1 MTGVFGLLR
10 LLPIRDRDKDVE
22 ILVLRHQITILQRQ
36 LGTARP
42 RFSPADRAFLAA
54 LLHRLPRSLLDRI
67 RLLVRPD
74 TGLRW
79 DRDQLARHHAARSRL
94 GRPSRPHTV
103 RSIRLLVLRLARE
116 NLIYFNEVDR
126 GNHFAAW
133 QEPTLLPPMSAPR
146 SGHCASGAPR
156 SFTAQLTA
164 RSGCCHSPRMGLGER
179 VRYQTSFAD
188 SARWEGFVFRPG
200 DIVISTPAKCGTT
213 WLQMICALE
222 IFKSAAF
229 DRPLD
234 QISPWLDA
242 LLRPLTGVLA
252 DLEAQAH
259 RRFIKTHTPLDGLPF
274 DDRVTY
280 LCASRDPRDV
290 AVSLDSHASNTD
302 RAVSLALR
310 EDAVGAVVLDELLA
324 AAPSLPSG
332 TAGERFWSWVNPAAP
347 GKSVSDLEIMLH
359 HLDTFWQV
367 RDQPNIVL
375 LRYEDLLDDLE
386 GQMRYMAARLGI
398 AITEKA
404 WPDLVQAAT
413 FAVMKGRADKLAP
426 EASHDGFY
434 HDPSQFFHS
443 GSTGQ
448 WRQVLSEEE
457 LPRYAARVA
466 ECAPADLA
474 AWIHRPALP
483 AAGNP

>member
-1 MTGVFGLLR
+1 MERYHGFVS
-10 LLPIRDRDKDVE
+10 DSE
-22 ILVLRHQITILQRQ
+22 
-36 LGTARP
+36 
-42 RFSPADRAFLAA
+42 
-54 LLHRLPRSLLDRI
+54 
-67 RLLVRPD
+67 
-74 TGLRW
+74 RW
-79 DRDQLARHHAARSRL
+79 
-94 GRPSRPHTV
+94 
-103 RSIRLLVLRLARE
+103 
-116 NLIYFNEVDR
+116 
-126 GNHFAAW
+126 
-133 QEPTLLPPMSAPR
+133 
-146 SGHCASGAPR
+146 
-156 SFTAQLTA
+156 
-164 RSGCCHSPRMGLGER
+164 
-179 VRYQTSFAD
+179 TSFP
-188 SARWEGFVFRPG
+188 FRDD
-200 DIVISTPAKCGTT
+200 DIIISTPAKCGTT
-213 WLQMICALE
+213 WTQMLCALLV
-222 IFKSAAF
+222 FDATTF
-229 DRPLD
+229 DRPMAR
-234 QISPWLDA
+234 ISPWLDM
-242 LLRPLTGVLA
+242 LTRPLDSVVA

-290 AVSLDSHASNTD
+290 AVSLDSHTSNTD

-332 TAGERFWSWVNPAAP
+332 TARERFWSWVNPAAP
-347 GKSVSDLEIMLH
+347 GKTVSDLEIMLH

-386 GQMRYMAARLGI
+386 GQMRYIAARLGI
-398 AITEKA
+398 AITETA
-404 WPDLVQAAT
+404 GRDLVQAAT
-413 FAVMKGRADKLAP
+413 FAVMKGRAGELAP

-434 HDPSQFFHS
+434 HDRSQFFHS

-466 ECAPADLA
+466 ECARADLA

-483 AAGNP
+483 AAGNL

>member
-1 MTGVFGLLR
+1 
-10 LLPIRDRDKDVE
+10 
-22 ILVLRHQITILQRQ
+22 
-36 LGTARP
+36 
-42 RFSPADRAFLAA
+42 
-54 LLHRLPRSLLDRI
+54 
-67 RLLVRPD
+67 
-74 TGLRW
+74 
-79 DRDQLARHHAARSRL
+79 
-94 GRPSRPHTV
+94 
-103 RSIRLLVLRLARE
+103 
-116 NLIYFNEVDR
+116 
-126 GNHFAAW
+126 
-133 QEPTLLPPMSAPR
+133 
-146 SGHCASGAPR
+146 
-156 SFTAQLTA
+156 
-164 RSGCCHSPRMGLGER
+164 MGLGER
-179 VRYQTSFAD
+179 VRYQTSFTD
-188 SARWEGFVFRPG
+188 SARWDGFVFRPG
-200 DIVISTPAKCGTT
+200 DIVISAPAKCGTT

-229 DRPLD
+229 GRPLD
-234 QISPWLDA
+234 QISPWLDV
-242 LLRPLTGVLA
+242 LLRPLTAVLA

-274 DDRVTY
+274 EDRVTY

-310 EDAVGAVVLDELLA
+310 EEAVGAAVLDELLA
-324 AAPSLPSG
+324 AAPPPPGG
-332 TAGERFWSWVNPAAP
+332 TARERFWSWVNPAAP
-347 GKSVSDLEIMLH
+347 GKTVSDLEIMLH

-386 GQMRYMAARLGI
+386 GQMRYIAARLGI
-398 AITEKA
+398 AITETA

-413 FAVMKGRADKLAP
+413 FAVMKGRAGELAP

-434 HDPSQFFHS
+434 HDRSQFFHS

-483 AAGNP
+483 AAGNL

>member
-1 MTGVFGLLR
+1 
-10 LLPIRDRDKDVE
+10 
-22 ILVLRHQITILQRQ
+22 
-36 LGTARP
+36 
-42 RFSPADRAFLAA
+42 
-54 LLHRLPRSLLDRI
+54 
-67 RLLVRPD
+67 
-74 TGLRW
+74 
-79 DRDQLARHHAARSRL
+79 
-94 GRPSRPHTV
+94 
-103 RSIRLLVLRLARE
+103 
-116 NLIYFNEVDR
+116 
-126 GNHFAAW
+126 
-133 QEPTLLPPMSAPR
+133 
-146 SGHCASGAPR
+146 
-156 SFTAQLTA
+156 
-164 RSGCCHSPRMGLGER
+164 MGLGER
-179 VRYQTSFAD
+179 VRYQTSYTD
-188 SARWEGFVFRPG
+188 SARWDGFVFRPG

-222 IFKSAAF
+222 IFRSATF

-234 QISPWLDA
+234 QISPWLDV

-332 TAGERFWSWVNPAAP
+332 TARERFWSWVNPAAP
-347 GKSVSDLEIMLH
+347 GKTVSDLEIMLH

-386 GQMRYMAARLGI
+386 GQMRYIAARLGI
-398 AITEKA
+398 AITETA
-404 WPDLVQAAT
+404 WPASSRPKPATTASITTAASSSTADQQASGGRSSARRSFPGTLPESPNARPQTLPPGSISPRCRRQAT
-413 FAVMKGRADKLAP
+413 SKGAVH
-426 EASHDGFY
+426 E
-434 HDPSQFFHS
+434 
-443 GSTGQ
+443 
-448 WRQVLSEEE
+448 
-457 LPRYAARVA
+457 
-466 ECAPADLA
+466 
-474 AWIHRPALP
+474 
-483 AAGNP
+483 

>member
-1 MTGVFGLLR
+1 
-10 LLPIRDRDKDVE
+10 
-22 ILVLRHQITILQRQ
+22 
-36 LGTARP
+36 
-42 RFSPADRAFLAA
+42 
-54 LLHRLPRSLLDRI
+54 
-67 RLLVRPD
+67 
-74 TGLRW
+74 
-79 DRDQLARHHAARSRL
+79 
-94 GRPSRPHTV
+94 
-103 RSIRLLVLRLARE
+103 
-116 NLIYFNEVDR
+116 
-126 GNHFAAW
+126 
-133 QEPTLLPPMSAPR
+133 
-146 SGHCASGAPR
+146 
-156 SFTAQLTA
+156 
-164 RSGCCHSPRMGLGER
+164 MGLGER
-179 VRYQTSFAD
+179 VRYQTSFTD
-188 SARWEGFVFRPG
+188 SARWDGFVFRPG
-200 DIVISTPAKCGTT
+200 DIVISAPAKCGTT

-222 IFKSAAF
+222 IFKSATF

-234 QISPWLDA
+234 QISPWLDV

-290 AVSLDSHASNTD
+290 AVSLDSHTSNTD

-310 EDAVGAVVLDELLA
+310 KDAVGAVVLDELLA

-332 TAGERFWSWVNPAAP
+332 TARERFWSWVNPAAP
-347 GKSVSDLEIMLH
+347 GKTVSDLEIMLH

-386 GQMRYMAARLGI
+386 GQMRYIAARLGI
-398 AITEKA
+398 AITETA

-413 FAVMKGRADKLAP
+413 FAVMKGRAGELAP

-434 HDPSQFFHS
+434 HDRSQFFHS

-483 AAGNP
+483 AAGNL